1 MSEITYQSFNRL
13 LCEFVSE
20 LSQTF
25 DEYPDLAKSSE
36 ALASLM
42 ALDDTISLPMKTFYE
57 TFEEHSTLIMTQDPT
72 LFEKGKIPYTDSFD
86 LNKEYREADGDTQAA
101 IWNYLQ
107 QLFVTATTVQNL
119 PAAMLNSIE
128 TVANACMAK
137 VQSGE
142 VTEEQAQNP
151 LFIMQEL
158 QANPELLKAMETQTS
173 SMESSEMS

>member
-25 DEYPDLAKSSE
+25 DEYPDLAKSNE

-42 ALDDTISLPMKTFYE
+42 ALDDTISLPMKTFHD

-72 LFEKGKIPYTDSFD
+72 LFEKCKIPYTDSFD
-86 LNKEYREADGDTQAA
+86 LNKEYKESDGDTQAA

-119 PAAMLNSIE
+119 PASMLSSIE

-151 LFIMQEL
+151 LFIMQQL
-158 QANPELLKAMETQTS
+158 QENPELLKAMETPNLS
-173 SMESSEMS
+173 S

>member
-25 DEYPDLAKSSE
+25 DEYPDLAKSYE
-36 ALASLM
+36 ALTSLM
-42 ALDDTISLPMKTFYE
+42 DLDDTVSLPMETFHK
-57 TFEEHSTLIMTQDPT
+57 TFEEHASLIMIKDPS
-72 LFEKGKIPYTDSFD
+72 LFEKCKIPYTDSFD
-86 LNKEYREADGDTQAA
+86 LAKEYRNSDEDTQAA

-119 PAAMLNSIE
+119 PASMLSNIE
-128 TVANACMAK
+128 SVANACMAK

-151 LFIMQEL
+151 LFIMQQL
-158 QANPELLKAMETQTS
+158 QDNPELMKAMESQH
-173 SMESSEMS
+173 